1 LITFKLYLMIFLLN
15 LIGRGNSTAV
25 VCGMVNP
32 MAEAVFPEGMP
43 VMDGVEAARAL
54 RKLDGKYY
62 REVPVIALTAN
73 TGTEQQREYA
83 EAEMNGY
90 LSKPF
95 ELEELYAVLEKWL
108 DCQAIPQPRAPG

>member
-1 LITFKLYLMIFLLN
+1 MIFLLN

-83 EAEMNGY
+83 EADHLHWSVAGQT
-90 LSKPF
+90 SQRTATPGF
-95 ELEELYAVLEKWL
+95 
-108 DCQAIPQPRAPG
+108 CQQVSLGNSNKVWVWCLQTG